1 MALSLYVARRVIEA
15 LVTLLGVS
23 ILIFIAIRL
32 LPGSYAELVLGNQ
45 VEPEARAL
53 LNHKYGLDQTG
64 FVQFWSWI
72 SAVVQGDFG
81 LSMVTQKSVAAE
93 FLRRAPATIELTL
106 LATLMA
112 VLIGLPFGV
121 IAGLGDASPFWRT
134 AGRVAGAV
142 GASLPEFVIGAIL
155 LTVASSWAMGFTE
168 RGFVSLF
175 GDPVA
180 NLRAMALPAASLA
193 VFGIALIL
201 RTTRDAVRRVTTEAY
216 VTTAVA
222 RGDSPWMIVRRHIL
236 RNASIPVVTV
246 IATYVGYLLGGA
258 LIAEVLF
265 SIPGVG
271 LYVYNALEN
280 RDYAVVQAGVLMAAV
295 IFVVINM
302 LADIAYAAI
311 DPRIGSRLEGAS

>member
-1 MALSLYVARRVIEA
+1 MGISLYVARRVLEA

-32 LPGSYAELVLGNQ
+32 LPGSYAEMVLGNQ

-53 LNHKYGLDQTG
+53 LNAKYGLDKPG
-64 FVQFWSWI
+64 FVQFWAWL
-72 SAVVQGDFG
+72 SAVLQGDFG
-81 LSMVTQKSVAAE
+81 NSVVTQKSVAAE
-93 FLRRAPATIELTL
+93 FLRRAPATIELAL
-106 LATLMA
+106 LATILA
-112 VLIGLPFGV
+112 LLVGLPLGV
-121 IAGLGDASPFWRT
+121 VAGLGDASPFWRT
-134 AGRVAGAV
+134 SGRLIGAV

-168 RGFVSLF
+168 RGFVGLF
-175 GDPVA
+175 EDPA
-180 NLRAMALPAASLA
+180 RNLRAIALPAASLA

-201 RTTRDAVRRVTTEAY
+201 RTTRDAVKRVTTEAY

-222 RGDSPWMIVRRHIL
+222 RGDPPWLIVRRHVL
-236 RNASIPVVTV
+236 RNAAIPVLTV
-246 IATYVGYLLGGA
+246 SATYVGYLLGGA
-258 LIAEVLF
+258 VIAEVLF

-271 LYVYNALEN
+271 LYVFNALEN

-295 IFVVINM
+295 VFVVINM

-311 DPRIGSRLEGAS
+311 DPRIGNRLEGAA